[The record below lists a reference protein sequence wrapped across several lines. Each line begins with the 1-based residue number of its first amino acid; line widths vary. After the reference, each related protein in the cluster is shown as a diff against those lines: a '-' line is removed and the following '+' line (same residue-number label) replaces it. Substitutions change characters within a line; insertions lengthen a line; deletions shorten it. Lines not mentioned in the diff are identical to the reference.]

1 MSIHLVLDCANLEVL
16 AEFWSKA
23 LGYTVSGFA
32 EQWGMLK
39 GPNEG
44 EVFLLQRV
52 PEPKSGKNRMHIDIT
67 ADDIEAKAEELE
79 TIGATRLE
87 AGPIS
92 QFGMT
97 WITMADPEGNEFCV
111 CKE

>member
-1 MSIHLVLDCANLEVL
+1 MSIHIVLDCADPELL

-23 LGYTVSGFA
+23 LGYSVSGFA

-39 GPNEG
+39 GPNDG

-52 PEPKSGKNRMHIDIT
+52 PEPKTGKNRMHIDVT
-67 ADDIEAKAEELE
+67 APDIEAKAKELE
-79 TIGATRLE
+79 ALGARRLGDE
-87 AGPIS
+87 PVS
-92 QFGMT
+92 QFDMT

-111 CKE
+111 CQE